1 MGPINV
7 LVNAL
12 STLTL
17 RLVPILEAKNCGAFW
32 IPLPTQA
39 EETASKQDSEGLTED
54 FLSNTYEGRS
64 KLLIL
69 LQQKMDVIGF
79 ELDLI
84 VLQCFE
90 FVAYL

>member
-1 MGPINV
+1 MQGYPFIEFGTVSN
-7 LVNAL
+7 
-12 STLTL
+12 
-17 RLVPILEAKNCGAFW
+17 
-32 IPLPTQA
+32 
-39 EETASKQDSEGLTED
+39 KQQSLMNMFD
-54 FLSNTYEGRS
+54 FLGVGARTMINYRYLKRFLETYEGRS